1 MKVLRAAICLA
12 ISMTILISLTI
23 SPVKLTEAAVD
34 GRQYARADL
43 RNVYFCAEMDL
54 TTARF
59 AVPYTYCVEILADH
73 GEWYL
78 VRYAQDDGFY
88 KAETGYCRKEG
99 LTLVDVPP
107 ENIYLN
113 YPVNAVLRADVPQD
127 GSLPGLEITV
137 KAAYYGVYY
146 KGAAAYSY
154 VLYEESFWYIPGA
167 NEDYPLNEIP
177 SEPAFSTTDP
187 PEENDGN
194 AKLIT
199 AVLITV
205 VAAAAILILF
215 FTGKQ
220 KGFKN
225 NRNN

>member
-1 MKVLRAAICLA
+1 M
-12 ISMTILISLTI
+12 
-23 SPVKLTEAAVD
+23 
-34 GRQYARADL
+34 
-43 RNVYFCAEMDL
+43 YFCADMDL

-88 KAETGYCRKEG
+88 SVVTGYCRKNG
-99 LTLVDVPP
+99 LTLVDTPP

-113 YPVNAVLRADVPQD
+113 FPVTAILRADVPQD
-127 GSLPGLEITV
+127 GSLPGLEIAV
-137 KAAYYGVYY
+137 VAAYYGVYY

-154 VLYEESFWYIPGA
+154 VLYNNEFWYIPGA

-177 SEPAFSTTDP
+177 AEPAFKPNVSEPD
-187 PEENDGN
+187 ENN
-194 AKLIT
+194 SKLIT
-199 AVLITV
+199 AIIITA
-205 VAAAAILILF
+205 VAAAAIVILV

-220 KGFKN
+220 KGYKTK
-225 NRNN
+225 